1 MKIILRDGTR
11 PRPYMV
17 LFWRFFYGSINNNEL
32 SNLASGRNVTTRI
45 VKAKGMDYNGD
56 LLIEWN
62 FIKVMD
68 DLLLNKIRGI

>member
-17 LFWRFFYGSINNNEL
+17 LALVLWVNNEL

-45 VKAKGMDYNGD
+45 AKIWTT
-56 LLIEWN
+56 IE
-62 FIKVMD
+62 IC
-68 DLLLNKIRGI
+68 LSSGIS